1 MKRLLMAALLFS
13 CPLFGDGGVVLTR
26 QDSGPFTIT
35 VFAAP
40 ADWSVLVQRRD
51 TLVPVLDRTVSVA
64 LSAGER
70 AVTFS
75 ADHAHAQNKLLYA
88 APVTIPQPGDWKFT
102 VAVNGAPP
110 ISGVFSAA
118 ASSDNLA
125 TYWFYFALPAGVILL
140 FLLHQRL
147 AARTTPAHT
156 TTNQSP
162 KRVYTVA
169 SSR

>member
-1 MKRLLMAALLFS
+1 MKRVLLVALLLAA
-13 CPLFGDGGVVLTR
+13 PLFGDGGIVLAR

-51 TLVPVLDRTVSVA
+51 TLAPVLDATVSIR
-64 LSAGER
+64 LTSGER
-70 AVTFS
+70 EMVFA

-88 APVTIPQPGDWKFT
+88 APVALPQPGDWKFA

-110 ISGVFSAA
+110 ASGVFKAA
-118 ASSDNLA
+118 PAPGDRA
-125 TYWFYFALPAGVILL
+125 AYWFYFALPAGVILL

-147 AARTTPAHT
+147 AARTTPAQT
-156 TTNQSP
+156 ITNQSP
-162 KRVYTVA
+162 KRVYTVL

>member
-1 MKRLLMAALLFS
+1 MKRLLTAALLLAG
-13 CPLFGDGGVVLTR
+13 PLFGDGGVVLTR
-26 QDSGPFTIT
+26 QDAGPFTIT

-40 ADWSVLVQRRD
+40 SDWSVLVQRRD
-51 TLVPVLDRTVSVA
+51 TLVPVLDRTVAVT

-88 APVTIPQPGDWKFT
+88 APVIIPQPGDWKFT
-102 VAVNGAPP
+102 VAVNDAPP
-110 ISGVFSAA
+110 VTGVFRAA
-118 ASSDNLA
+118 APPDDFVA
-125 TYWFYFALPAGVILL
+125 YWFYFALPAGVILL

-147 AARTTPAHT
+147 AARTTAAHT

-162 KRVYTVA
+162 KRVYTVV